1 MDKMSYVVE
10 TLRRLGRQDAEDE
23 YRRQIAEKDRQIA
36 EKDRQIAE
44 KDRQIAEKDR
54 MLRITVSYMHDDGL
68 SPEEIAER
76 MKADVETIRKI
87 LDL

>member
-1 MDKMSYVVE
+1 MSYVVE

-23 YRRQIAEKDRQIA
+23 YRSQLAEKDRQLGEQGRQLG
-36 EKDRQIAE
+36 EKDRQIG
-44 KDRQIAEKDR
+44 EKDR
-54 MLRITVSYMHDDGL
+54 MLRITVSYMYDDGL

-76 MKADVETIRKI
+76 TKADVETIRKI